1 MVYQNIKNIL
11 TARSRIFYGYY
22 FTFAAVFAGSIFIV
36 IVLGRALSDPLLSVS
51 DNSISRLASPQET
64 TFGDNIDKSGS
75 EPAKIKTP
83 DTITVLFPEN
93 DPSRNGTSYAMSD
106 TVTSANVAF
115 PLNISTYSNVED
127 VPDLL
132 RGNIPAQ
139 YSSTISGNPK
149 TERVPRLCDL
159 PEDYFIARKLQNPPL
174 NPGYRDDNSFVRR
187 YAPRR
192 GFLTEREMNAAGI
205 AWRYFENFTQEET
218 GLANSVGAY
227 PSTTLWDTAS
237 YVSGLVAAF
246 ELCLIE
252 KPEFDKR
259 ILRLLTTFK
268 RLKLFRHEL
277 PNKVYHTKTGK
288 QVDYT
293 NKPGEVGFSA
303 LDIGRFLVWM
313 RICRNR
319 YSYLAN
325 TIDNMLLRWDFS
337 NVIDEKGLLF
347 GAAVDK
353 ETKETIYAQEGRLG
367 YEEYAAK
374 GFALWGFKP
383 YFAHRA
389 EPYLTTN
396 IFDVKVP
403 YDGRDPRIFHSQNYV
418 VTESYLQDGLELNW
432 DLPHDTTTDEQVH
445 SDGWRAEFAD
455 RIYQVQQNRYEREGY
470 MTARSEHNVKGPPY
484 FTYDT
489 IFSDGYPWNTVT
501 PRGDY
506 SPDHAAVATKA
517 AFGMWALWDTQYTDI
532 LYDAV
537 IELYDPERGYFE
549 GLYEGGNGHIEIQT
563 ANNNGI
569 LLAALLHKVQGKIL
583 TPGSEGIEVWY
594 TRYRDRDTRTRKNL
608 PDPPQESDWFPAY
621 RHPAQLEF
629 TQ

>member
-1 MVYQNIKNIL
+1 MWVLNWIYNLRLISLKIRKVIAAVGIILATCGLIAAVLTLGETVGETVISNIAQEKARVEREKTLLEQSEKVNAQQKLTLGQSQNNEDSVGSLIYNPTDFELGATVL
-11 TARSRIFYGYY
+11 THQSETNLKQLPSLMRGTIPSETLASVTGQDSRI
-22 FTFAAVFAGSIFIV
+22 
-36 IVLGRALSDPLLSVS
+36 
-51 DNSISRLASPQET
+51 
-64 TFGDNIDKSGS
+64 
-75 EPAKIKTP
+75 
-83 DTITVLFPEN
+83 
-93 DPSRNGTSYAMSD
+93 
-106 TVTSANVAF
+106 
-115 PLNISTYSNVED
+115 
-127 VPDLL
+127 
-132 RGNIPAQ
+132 IP
-139 YSSTISGNPK
+139 
-149 TERVPRLCDL
+149 PRLCEM
-159 PEDYFIARKLQNPPL
+159 PEDYFENLDDFNNPM
-174 NPGYRDDNSFVRR
+174 NAGYLSDNSYVRSFKH
-187 YAPRR
+187 RR
-192 GFLTEREMNAAGI
+192 GFLNERELQAARI
-205 AWRYFENFTQEET
+205 AWGYFEQFTQEAT

-237 YVSGLVAAF
+237 YISGLVSAY

-259 ILRLLTTFK
+259 ILKLLTTF
-268 RLKLFRHEL
+268 RNLKLFRNEM
-277 PNKVYHTKTGK
+277 PNKVYHTKTGA

-293 NKPGEVGFSA
+293 NKPGEIGFSA
-303 LDIGRFLVWM
+303 LDIGRFMVWM
-313 RICRNR
+313 RIVRNR

-325 TIDNMLLRWDFS
+325 TIDRMLLRWDYS
-337 NVIDEKGLLF
+337 NIIDKDGALV

-353 ETKETIYAQEGRLG
+353 DTKETIYIQEGRLG

-396 IFDVKVP
+396 IFDVRIP

-418 VTESYLQDGLELNW
+418 VTESYLLDGLELNW
-432 DLPHDTTTDEQVH
+432 DLPHDDVSNDRTH

-455 RIYQVQQNRYEREGY
+455 RIYQVQQNRFEIEGY

-506 SPDHAAVATKA
+506 APEHAAVATKA
-517 AFGMWALWDTQYTDI
+517 AFGLWALWDTYYTDI

-537 IELYDPERGYFE
+537 IELFDPDRGFYE

-569 LLAALLHKVQGKIL
+569 LLGSLLHKVQGRIL
-583 TPGSEGIEVWY
+583 TASNAKSEVWF
-594 TRYRDRDTRTRKNL
+594 TQFRDRDLRIKRGL
-608 PDPPQESDWFPAY
+608 PDPPQKSDWLPAY
-621 RHPAQLEF
+621 RHPAQIKE